1 LRLLPSH
8 TTVHTGPYTA
18 VRWIKRG
25 RSFTPAPKAQPAK
38 PAVSVSVPSND
49 AVRASPFP
57 VAPKAR
63 YLEFGRLADTRSPH
77 LCVLPAFRPSAKLA
91 SPTMPSADF
100 CAAVRLPYDNL
111 SLESGTQRRS
121 PEVRATAFAARP
133 PDLPPRSLMA
143 VDFAIIG
150 SLVRP
155 GRPRYP
161 VLVHRAAALLHA
173 SFRPHLAMTP
183 LRFANPSPP
192 SGWIEDFHLQA
203 VVHARHTKR
212 KRRPRGRR
220 SYPAP
225 AYAGDLEA

>member
-1 LRLLPSH
+1 
-8 TTVHTGPYTA
+8 
-18 VRWIKRG
+18 
-25 RSFTPAPKAQPAK
+25 
-38 PAVSVSVPSND
+38 VSVSVPSND

-57 VAPKAR
+57 IAPKAR
-63 YLEFGRLADTRSPH
+63 YLELGRLAETRPPH
-77 LCVLPAFRPSAKLA
+77 LCVPPAFRPSAKRA

-111 SLESGTQRRS
+111 SLESGTQRRP
-121 PEVRATAFAARP
+121 PEVRPTAFAARP

-173 SFRPHLAMTP
+173 SFRPRLATTP

-192 SGWIEDFHLQA
+192 SGWIENFHLQA
-203 VVHARHTKR
+203 VDHARHTNAMPGTCPGH
-212 KRRPRGRR
+212 RPRSRATNRIELQHRQNVKFDRGRYHSPCDKSVGNLLHQGQPR
-220 SYPAP
+220 C
-225 AYAGDLEA
+225 